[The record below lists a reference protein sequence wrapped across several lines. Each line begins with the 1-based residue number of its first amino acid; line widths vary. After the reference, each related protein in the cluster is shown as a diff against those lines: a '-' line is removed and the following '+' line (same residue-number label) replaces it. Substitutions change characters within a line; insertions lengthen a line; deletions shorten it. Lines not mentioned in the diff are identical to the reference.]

1 MFKYSIRFL
10 LCFIT
15 LFTNISQASDA
26 WPAEPWWNSE
36 ILTDLDNDFK
46 NNLSGAHWNP
56 QSRTLW
62 VSLNG
67 PAKFWAIK
75 EDKNGNF
82 VIDHKNGVRGQMQV
96 NGDLEGITQVDYI
109 KEHVFLIDESNETI
123 KQYDVSDYSQPTLLH
138 RWDIGA
144 TLPIAFGSG
153 PEGITFVPDEWLT
166 KQGFVDQEGN
176 AYKSQY
182 GMGGLMLVAHQNG
195 GHIYAYD
202 LDPNGSHYRLVGK
215 YSSSRNESSGLEFDR
230 SSGFLFIWHNTDGNR
245 LEVTT
250 LGSSVINS
258 ERKLNRI
265 KQYYSPKGGNLEG
278 FALTPADT
286 NEHRAFF
293 VDDDN
298 QDGAALMLFTEFYP
312 DLVVD
317 DHLSI
322 KKNTELSFRLSD
334 LSENDYAHAENL
346 ILNTPPVYGRLIGIN
361 TGDQLKASMMYIP
374 NQDFAGID
382 SFTYTTKANQAATVT
397 IQVEETV
404 QEETRLPNI
413 KLPSKPILKTI

>member
-15 LFTNISQASDA
+15 LFTSISQASDA
-26 WPAEPWWNSE
+26 WPAEPWWSSV
-36 ILTDLDNDFK
+36 ILTELDNDFK

-67 PAKFWAIK
+67 PSKFWAIT
-75 EDKNGNF
+75 ENKNGDF
-82 VIDHKNGVRGQMQV
+82 VVDHKNGVRGQMLV
-96 NGDLEGITQVDYI
+96 SGDLEGITQVDYGQ
-109 KEHVFLIDESNETI
+109 EHVFLIDESNEAI
-123 KQYDVSDYSQPTLLH
+123 QQYDVSDYSKPTLLH

-144 TLPIAFGSG
+144 TLPSAFGSG
-153 PEGITFVPDEWLT
+153 PEGITFVPDEWLG
-166 KQGFVDQEGN
+166 KQGFVDQTGN

-202 LDPNGSHYRLVGK
+202 LDPNGSLYRLVGK

-230 SSGFLFIWHNTDGNR
+230 SSGFLFIWHNTDGNS

-250 LGSSVINS
+250 LGSSVING
-258 ERKLNRI
+258 ERTLNRI

-278 FALTPADT
+278 FALTPA
-286 NEHRAFF
+286 NSKESRAFL

-317 DHLSI
+317 DHLLI
-322 KKNTELSFRLSD
+322 KKNTEFSFSLSD

-346 ILNTPPVYGRLIGIN
+346 ILNTPPVYGRLVDIN
-361 TGDQLKASMMYIP
+361 IGDQLKASMTYIP
-374 NQDFAGID
+374 NKDYAGID

-397 IQVEETV
+397 IEVEEAV
-404 QEETRLPNI
+404 KEKNI
-413 KLPSKPILKTI
+413 GYYFSH